1 MGMFNVGIIYNI
13 QKRYRYYTMQTLY
26 KKNGSIDE
34 RIFLFFFILFM
45 VDFVEFSEFFI
56 IVILK
61 HSLVRNN
68 NILFLRTSRQ
78 SICHAFIIETLL

>member
-34 RIFLFFFILFM
+34 RIFLFFFHFVYGGFCGIL
-45 VDFVEFSEFFI
+45 
-56 IVILK
+56 
-61 HSLVRNN
+61 
-68 NILFLRTSRQ
+68 
-78 SICHAFIIETLL
+78 